1 MSEPSKNTM
10 SGNNPMNSTFQDP
23 TAFGYSDLGTRTR
36 SDNTEAVSGTTGS
49 LVERPVDA
57 GARHEYANPAPSSLA
72 QGGATFD
79 PSSQMT
85 AQSRWGSRREASSE
99 EAKKLPGAE
108 GPVVKGNASAV
119 EDAKQDV
126 GFMEGQLSTVATQTR
141 NY

>member
-10 SGNNPMNSTFQDP
+10 SGNKPMNSTFQDP

-72 QGGATFD
+72 QGGT
-79 PSSQMT
+79 
-85 AQSRWGSRREASSE
+85 
-99 EAKKLPGAE
+99 
-108 GPVVKGNASAV
+108 
-119 EDAKQDV
+119 
-126 GFMEGQLSTVATQTR
+126 
-141 NY
+141 